1 MRGRAVMPRGV
12 PGTGMKR
19 TAALSPEEMRQKREA
34 LQAQLRELEAQDA
47 ERYAIIGR
55 VVAHRAEADEAFA
68 RELRGMLDREVK
80 DRGERL
86 CVGLTIPRRGGRGR
100 AADASTPIDDAGET
114 I

>member
-1 MRGRAVMPRGV
+1 MRGSEVMPRGV
-12 PGTGMKR
+12 PKTGTKR

-55 VVAHRAEADEAFA
+55 VVAHRAEADAAFA
-68 RELRGMLDREVK
+68 EELRAMLDREVK

-86 CVGLTIPRRGGRGR
+86 CVGLTNPSRGGRR
-100 AADASTPIDDAGET
+100 SAAGASAPGGHPGEPK
-114 I
+114 